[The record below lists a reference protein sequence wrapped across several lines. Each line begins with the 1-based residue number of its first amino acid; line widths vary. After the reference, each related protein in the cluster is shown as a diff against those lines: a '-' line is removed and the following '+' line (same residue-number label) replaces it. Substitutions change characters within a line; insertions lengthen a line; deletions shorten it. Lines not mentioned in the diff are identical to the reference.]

1 MPYPTL
7 YLSHGA
13 GGNEVDWSTQGEA
26 GNILDHLIDAKLV
39 QPAVVVMT
47 DFNGLTTSTTA
58 DGITGAYATDLLR
71 DVIPYVQAHYD
82 VSDSPGSRAFGG
94 LSDGGAIANYL
105 MLSDTADFGYYSIM
119 SNAGQ
124 FPFSLPPIPFPAPV
138 EAALK
143 GIAGIQIGGG
153 LQDPIRI
160 LTKAEEADL
169 AGNDVPFTDDSV
181 NGGHEWY
188 VWRIMLR
195 DFLAKVAFRAT
206 TTTVIAQAGPGGTGL
221 SATVW
226 TDTTAPVQPAGTV
239 QFYADGAKLGSPA
252 RITAGTTVLPHAQL
266 SVGPHTITATY
277 SGSTYYD
284 PSTSAPIPAMTS
296 MQPAAARALPN
307 SNQIV
312 R

>member
-1 MPYPTL
+1 M
-7 YLSHGA
+7 
-13 GGNEVDWSTQGEA
+13 
-26 GNILDHLIDAKLV
+26 

-58 DGITGAYATDLLR
+58 DGITDAYATDLLR

-143 GIAGIQIGGG
+143 GIAGTQIGGG

-169 AGNDVPFTDDSV
+169 AGNDIPFTDDSV

-195 DFLAKVAFRAT
+195 DFLAAVAFRT
-206 TTTVIAQAGPGGTGL
+206 TTTSVTAQTWQGRTEV
-221 SATVW
+221 SATVQP
-226 TDTTAPVQPAGTV
+226 DTAEPVGSAGTV
-239 QFYADGAKLGSPA
+239 QFYADGGKLGRPV
-252 RITAGTTVLPHAQL
+252 RIIAGTAMLPDAQL
-266 SVGPHTITATY
+266 SAGPHTITATY
-277 SGSTYYD
+277 SGSTYYNR
-284 PSTSAPIPAMTS
+284 STSAPVPITS
-296 MQPAAARALPN
+296 
-307 SNQIV
+307 S
-312 R
+312 